1 MYEIIFL
8 QTESKQKAYVYI
20 ATEWGWMVLSLKLQD
35 SEQIENR

>member
-1 MYEIIFL
+1 MYEIIFP
-8 QTESKQKAYVYI
+8 QTESVSVYI